1 MKKAPYKLAGD
12 IPEVLLGTKSVVDGK
27 TVLTPF
33 TIDTQ
38 EAETLDEFR
47 TQVENGEDKHILR
60 LAQGAKDIIT
70 QRKVREFLSTDE
82 VAAALAGKEVKWS
95 ESETVDYGAHSE
107 EERIEDIL
115 VRAQEVAD
123 SFVYGSRTVT
133 VGVGKA
139 TKAAAADMAK
149 AKEAAKA
156 DPELAAK
163 LAALGITL

>member
-12 IPEVLLGTKSVVDGK
+12 IPATLLGKDTTVDGK
-27 TVLTPF
+27 TVKVPY
-33 TIDTQ
+33 TIETK

-47 TQVENGEDKHILR
+47 QLVENGEDKHILQ

-70 QRKVREFLSTDE
+70 QRKVREFLQQDE

-95 ESETVDYGAHSE
+95 DSETVNYGDYDEAD
-107 EERIEDIL
+107 RIEDIL
-115 VRAQEVAD
+115 SRAQDVAD
-123 SFVYGSRTVT
+123 AYVYGSRPVT

-139 TKAAAADMAK
+139 TKQAASDMAK